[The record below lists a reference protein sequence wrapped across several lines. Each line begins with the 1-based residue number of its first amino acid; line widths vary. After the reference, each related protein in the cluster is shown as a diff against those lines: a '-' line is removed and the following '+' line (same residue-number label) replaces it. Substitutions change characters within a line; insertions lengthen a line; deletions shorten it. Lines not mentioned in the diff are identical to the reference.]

1 MNDIDDQSGSTL
13 KLISGITP
21 PRYCATKLITGMS
34 KLQKIN
40 DVLKVVA
47 FPESIRQRI
56 VKFYLLNIELG
67 KRTYDREISSEQVRN
82 MLSVWDMV
90 LTDTGWI
97 RSMVSSECTDAQ
109 GNPIPWYTLPAI
121 EYLSKLNWSSCDVFE
136 FGCGNS
142 TIWWSKRAKSVTSVE
157 DSDQWYEQVRNRA
170 GSNCHLNLVTDPE
183 AYAAH
188 VLDFDGFDVI
198 IVDGIFQNGGR
209 LKCTEC
215 AIKALRPGGLIIL
228 DNSDWLP
235 RSSQLLRETGHIEVD
250 MAGVVPLNT
259 YACTTSLFFS
269 RDFAV
274 RPVSK
279 NHPAAAIGGIAQNW
293 EH

>member
-1 MNDIDDQSGSTL
+1 MGDRPSRILHKQN
-13 KLISGITP
+13 
-21 PRYCATKLITGMS
+21 YYGMS

-40 DVLKVVA
+40 DALKVVA

-90 LTDTGWI
+90 LTDTGWM
-97 RSMVSSECTDAQ
+97 RSMMSSECADAQ

-121 EYLSKLNWSSCDVFE
+121 EYLSKLDWSSSDVFE

-142 TIWWSKRAKSVTSVE
+142 TIWWSRRAKSVTSVE
-157 DSDQWYEQVRNRA
+157 DSKQWYEQVRART
-170 GSNCHLNLVTDPE
+170 GSNCHLKLVTNPE
-183 AYAAH
+183 AYAEH
-188 VLDFDGFDVI
+188 VLDFDGFDVVI
-198 IVDGIFQNGGR
+198 IDGIFQNGGR
-209 LKCTEC
+209 LKCTES

-235 RSSQLLRETGHIEVD
+235 RSSQRLRETGHIEVD
-250 MAGVVPLNT
+250 MAGVAPLNT

-269 RDFAV
+269 RDFSV
-274 RPVSK
+274 RPASK
-279 NHPAAAIGGIAQNW
+279 YHPAAAIGGITQNW
-293 EH
+293 ED